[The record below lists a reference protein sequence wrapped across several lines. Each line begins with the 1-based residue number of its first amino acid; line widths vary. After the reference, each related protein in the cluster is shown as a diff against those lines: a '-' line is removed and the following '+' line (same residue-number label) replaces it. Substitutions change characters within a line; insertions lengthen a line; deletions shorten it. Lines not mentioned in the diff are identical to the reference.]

1 MPARRRRFV
10 DPITAYTETGTRVP
24 QRGPGKVPSEADLAK
39 ETADLTAV
47 VRAFQAGVR
56 LGSPQR

>member
-10 DPITAYTETGTRVP
+10 DPITAYTE
-24 QRGPGKVPSEADLAK
+24 ADLAK

-47 VRAFQAGVR
+47 VRAVQAGVR